1 MKSRA
6 TRKGEVTRHVISC
19 KPLFISDYSIKPPAR
34 GYLISKILIYF
45 SIHGKKIN
53 FLFQLLL
60 VKKKTENKSAWYF
73 CMTPARRLKEPCNQA
88 DQNIFVAATAF

>member
-60 VKKKTENKSAWYF
+60 VKKKNGK
-73 CMTPARRLKEPCNQA
+73 
-88 DQNIFVAATAF
+88 

>member
-19 KPLFISDYSIKPPAR
+19 KPLFISDYSIKTPAR

-45 SIHGKKIN
+45 SIHGKN
-53 FLFQLLL
+53 QLFISTSTRQE
-60 VKKKTENKSAWYF
+60 KKTENKSAWSF
-73 CMTPARRLKEPCNQA
+73 CMTPARRLKEPCNQT

>member
-73 CMTPARRLKEPCNQA
+73 FMTPARRLKEPCNQA